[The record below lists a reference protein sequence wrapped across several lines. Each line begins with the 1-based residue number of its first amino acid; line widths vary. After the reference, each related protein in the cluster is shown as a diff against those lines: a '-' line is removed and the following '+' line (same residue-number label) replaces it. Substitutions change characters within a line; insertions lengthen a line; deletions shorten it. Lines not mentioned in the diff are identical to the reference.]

1 MIINIYSL
9 CMDTMVMAAAVNL
22 IVSIDLGRGFGAY
35 LIDWK
40 IISGESSSSSGFLRS
55 LFENQKYLHLN

>member
-35 LIDWK
+35 LID
-40 IISGESSSSSGFLRS
+40 
-55 LFENQKYLHLN
+55 